1 MYLDLFGR
9 VPITWSTGSFALT
22 AVDGSRDPCMPMHAD
37 DWNEVAHSGA
47 IEEVRLDALVA
58 IRWQH
63 PYVFIEKTRIRS

>member
-47 IEEVRLDALVA
+47 IEEVRLV
-58 IRWQH
+58 R
-63 PYVFIEKTRIRS
+63 